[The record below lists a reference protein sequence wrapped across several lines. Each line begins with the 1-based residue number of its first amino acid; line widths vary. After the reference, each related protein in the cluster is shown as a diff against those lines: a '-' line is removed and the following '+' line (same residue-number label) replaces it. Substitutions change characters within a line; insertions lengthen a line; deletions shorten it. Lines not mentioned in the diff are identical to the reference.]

1 MHGPMTASTSVA
13 PSSRMTS
20 TARPV
25 KRTSA
30 GPRRT
35 WSTRAPRLLQEA
47 GYVEVVL
54 AAEVEVVAAA
64 GLEHVLACAEAERG
78 AAPVA
83 PLLALVP
90 AVEAGGDD
98 GDAHLVAQRVVDDRA
113 EDDVGVGM
121 GDPVDDLGRLV
132 HLEQPQVAAAGD
144 VEQDAARPFDRRL
157 EQRAGDGG
165 ARRVQRPPFTGRV
178 ADAH

>member
-1 MHGPMTASTSVA
+1 MSSSCRTPAPRSAARTAAGRSRAARPVDVMPRT
-13 PSSRMTS
+13 PSPRWAATRSRS
-20 TARPV
+20 PSARPV

-35 WSTRAPRLLQEA
+35 WSTRAPRLPQEA

-54 AAEVEVVAAA
+54 AAEVEVVTAA
-64 GLEHVLACAEAERG
+64 GLEHVFACAEAERG

-113 EDDVGVGM
+113 EDDVGVGV
-121 GDPVDDLGRLV
+121 GDPVDDLGRFV
-132 HLEQPQVAAAGD
+132 HLEQP
-144 VEQDAARPFDRRL
+144 
-157 EQRAGDGG
+157 
-165 ARRVQRPPFTGRV
+165 
-178 ADAH
+178 